1 MLAALSLDVCES
13 LTGKTNQDAR
23 LRAQYLERFKRVN
36 RPAWTMLIM
45 WGVERCAP
53 LPQNDPFRA
62 VSYGTSTA
70 GTVFLSMVI

>member
-1 MLAALSLDVCES
+1 
-13 LTGKTNQDAR
+13 
-23 LRAQYLERFKRVN
+23 
-36 RPAWTMLIM
+36 M

-53 LPQNDPFRA
+53 LPQNGPFRA